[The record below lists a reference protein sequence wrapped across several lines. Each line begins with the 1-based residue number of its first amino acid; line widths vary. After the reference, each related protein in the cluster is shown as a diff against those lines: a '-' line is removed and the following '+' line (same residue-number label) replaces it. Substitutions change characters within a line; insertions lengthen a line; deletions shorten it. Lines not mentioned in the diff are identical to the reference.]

1 MVLSV
6 KRFNRYIKK
15 HGLRRGNK
23 TSRRSQTKGENSK
36 EENGLS
42 CFGYGKV
49 GHLRSECLELIK
61 SKGKASS
68 SDKSKGRKAYIAWE
82 DDEVSSKKNDSENDE
97 IAQLCFMGQR
107 KKSIEVS
114 DRNSKFNPSYDE
126 LHNILVEMHED
137 AMNAF
142 KTIGTQ
148 KKIILKL
155 EAEIEKIRKD
165 FENFKNEHAS
175 LKKELFATPP
185 KESPTIDVPK
195 SLNLEDINTCLAY
208 PRLLLEIVSLKSK
221 IEQVSSASMNLANR
235 FTKPSSFK
243 KSPKKML
250 KNKNRK
256 NKTHEHKIRCSY
268 CREIRHTTPH
278 CHVMKTLVPKGI
290 MMWVPKLFTFVT
302 NPKDLTCVGDLNH
315 LYECLATLQRKCYLD
330 SGCSRHIT
338 GDTSNVY

>member
-175 LKKELFATPP
+175 LKKEQFVTPP
-185 KESPTIDVPK
+185 KELPTIDVPMPSK
-195 SLNLEDINTCLAY
+195 DKDINICGACPKLQS
-208 PRLLLEIVSLKSK
+208 EIVTLKSK
-221 IEQVSSASMNLANR
+221 IEQVSSASMTFANR

-243 KSPKKML
+243 I
-250 KNKNRK
+250 
-256 NKTHEHKIRCSY
+256 HI
-268 CREIRHTTPH
+268 
-278 CHVMKTLVPKGI
+278 
-290 MMWVPKLFTFVT
+290 
-302 NPKDLTCVGDLNH
+302 
-315 LYECLATLQRKCYLD
+315 RKCLKTKIEKAKLM
-330 SGCSRHIT
+330 ST
-338 GDTSNVY
+338 K